1 MIVYFGVKFFTI
13 LLYNQKDIFFKDKL
27 NKIICDTSSNI
38 LFYNDN
44 IIWDSSNY
52 DIQYMKFIKIIEWY
66 INVNWILIL
75 EIQNQLMVMF
85 LHWMKYYEN
94 ILNTLLFHDL

>member
-1 MIVYFGVKFFTI
+1 VKFFTI

-44 IIWDSSNY
+44 II
-52 DIQYMKFIKIIEWY
+52 
-66 INVNWILIL
+66 
-75 EIQNQLMVMF
+75 
-85 LHWMKYYEN
+85 
-94 ILNTLLFHDL
+94 